1 MKSIAADAIR
11 SQFYRD
17 RQRARDSWHPRVKH
31 RVETDNLWYVRE
43 VLLHETNDRQR
54 KGIVQWRE
62 GGCRFELPQHRFVD
76 QAVVPKIRAPV
87 HHAMPDR
94 ERLDLFA
101 VCEKRLD
108 AFDRVLLGSEIRRF
122 GNQRFIVRIFRPE
135 LTLTAAD
142 RLGLARQKQ
151 LRDGRLDPV
160 KSELERR
167 RPAVQGKY

>member
-54 KGIVQWRE
+54 QRIVQWRE

-76 QAVVPKIRAPV
+76 QAMVAKIRPPV

-94 ERLDLFA
+94 DRLGLFA
-101 VCEKRLD
+101 DCEKRCN
-108 AFDRVLLGSEIRRF
+108 ACDRVLLSSEIRRF
-122 GNQRFIVRIFRPE
+122 GNQRLIVRIFRPE
-135 LTLTAAD
+135 LALAVAN
-142 RLGLARQKQ
+142 RLGFAREKH
-151 LRDGRLDPV
+151 LWDRRLDPV

-167 RPAVQGKY
+167 